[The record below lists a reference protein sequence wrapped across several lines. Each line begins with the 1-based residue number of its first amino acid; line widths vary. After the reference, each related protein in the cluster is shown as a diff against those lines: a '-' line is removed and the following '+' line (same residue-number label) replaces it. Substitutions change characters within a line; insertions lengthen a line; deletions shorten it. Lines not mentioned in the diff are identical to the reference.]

1 MLGEGYYFSNDLIE
15 LLQSKRCLDS
25 YGESLDKLQKIKKI
39 EHAAW
44 DVAFFIVKRII
55 SMMKFFIFL
64 EALFHTGFIRFS
76 F

>member
-44 DVAFFIVKRII
+44 DVAFFIVKKNHIYDEV
-55 SMMKFFIFL
+55 FYFL